1 MNAKRTVIG
10 IMVVIAVLV
19 SSSVVAAENSSA
31 DGEVSFDKY
40 YYDQLT
46 LDQKAIY
53 NKLCELKADTVT
65 VSGSAGSY
73 CIEVTIDAVY
83 TVFGSQTLIEDQLK
97 SDALRAWQATKLDAN
112 KGMDWA
118 FWTWTLTDVNV
129 TLGVTGIDITDVS
142 TSGVYKVD
150 HYTLQIFVPDQFAAT
165 DFFKNAVAGVNT
177 AFDKITVSGDSVS
190 EKVKSI
196 NKLLTS
202 DPYKH
207 VDDNTDH
214 TYARTIYA
222 IAEVNAADGSYY
234 LTSEAYAAVYK
245 AICDKSSVPCSVVY
259 GYNDSS
265 TIIAWNV
272 VSIDSKAYAV
282 DVGSNAASS
291 NKEKWLAAGTYSSVD
306 GSAFGKLH
314 QAFPTN
320 ADPGLTYSFKSVTI
334 NVDGYAWPEEKD
346 LFATLAHYAPWIIT
360 GLICVVLAIALA
372 VMAKKGAFN

>member
-1 MNAKRTVIG
+1 MNSKHTVMG
-10 IMVVIAVLV
+10 IMAVIAILV
-19 SSSVVAAENSSA
+19 SSSILAAENSSA
-31 DGEVSFDKY
+31 EGEISFDKY
-40 YYDQLT
+40 YYGQLS
-46 LDQKAIY
+46 LEEKVIY
-53 NKLCELKADTVT
+53 DKLSGLKADTVA
-65 VSGSAGSY
+65 VSGTDGAHY
-73 CIEVTIDAVY
+73 IEVVVAANFF
-83 TVFGSQTLIEDQLK
+83 FGTDDEGLIKNKLQEYATK
-97 SDALRAWQATKLDAN
+97 AWQATKLDAN
-112 KGMDWA
+112 KETDWA
-118 FWTWTLTDVNV
+118 FWTWTLSDVKSTVSVDSVVASGNEATSV
-129 TLGVTGIDITDVS
+129 TLHIA
-142 TSGVYKVD
+142 
-150 HYTLQIFVPDQFAAT
+150 VPDQFAAI
-165 DFFKNAVAGVNT
+165 DFFKNAVAGVN
-177 AFDKITVSGDSVS
+177 AALDKITVSGDSVS

-222 IAEVNAADGSYY
+222 IAEANAADGSYY

-245 AICDKSSVPCSVVY
+245 AICDKNSVPCSVVY

-282 DVGSNAASS
+282 DVGSNAASG
-291 NKEKWLAAGTYSSVD
+291 NKEKWLAVGTYSSVD

-334 NVDGYAWPEEKD
+334 NVDGYGWPEEKD
-346 LFATLAHYAPWIIT
+346 LFATLAQYAPWIIT